1 MCIDGFNLLN
11 EEVGLPKGKQIVAHG
26 MGFCHDAVLVEDE
39 APLQVA
45 ADD

>member
-11 EEVGLPKGKQIVAHG
+11 EEVGLPQGKQIAAHG
-26 MGFCHDAVLVEDE
+26 MGFCHDAVLIEEE
-39 APLQVA
+39 APRHV